1 MKKKK
6 IDDDMSNTFVF
17 EVGQKSAIF
26 DDDFTDD
33 INKKDDDFFDNS
45 KKKKKTKQKSN
56 KKKNNGFIMT
66 LLMILCICIG
76 IGLSY
81 CYYEVYGSNFSK
93 EKKCTTLE
101 NEGEEKL
108 QPNGVFSESLIERYD
123 AYNLNDSDI
132 YKALYSKDLLKSK
145 DISLD
150 YVKEVVIKRALYL
163 NSDYSKIAFSKD
175 DFDRALKELFGDNI
189 SVSSDDIEGFKYN
202 SKSKKYIYEKANA
215 KANDDYRQIR
225 KIVKSTKNKD
235 SIEINVAVAIITG
248 NKVLKSLDSDSVID
262 GVNSSNFDID
272 KEYTKLNQYKYI
284 FSYDKENDNYILD
297 SIVLIK

>member
-163 NSDYSKIAFSKD
+163 NSDYSEIAFSKD

>member
-56 KKKNNGFIMT
+56 KKKNNGFIIT

-101 NEGEEKL
+101 NKGEEKL

-150 YVKEVVIKRALYL
+150 YVKEVVVKRALYL
-163 NSDYSKIAFSKD
+163 NSDYSEIAFSKD
-175 DFDRALKELFGDNI
+175 DFDRALKDLFGDNI

>member
-101 NEGEEKL
+101 NKGEEKL

-150 YVKEVVIKRALYL
+150 YVKEVVVKRALYL
-163 NSDYSKIAFSKD
+163 NSDYSEIAFSKD

-202 SKSKKYIYEKANA
+202 SKSQKYIYEKANA

>member
-189 SVSSDDIEGFKYN
+189 SVSSDYIEGFKYN

>member
-56 KKKNNGFIMT
+56 KKKNHGFIMT

-101 NEGEEKL
+101 NKGEEKL

-150 YVKEVVIKRALYL
+150 YVKEVVVKRALYL
-163 NSDYSKIAFSKD
+163 NSDYSEIAFSKD

>member
-150 YVKEVVIKRALYL
+150 YVKEVVVKRALYL
-163 NSDYSKIAFSKD
+163 NSDYSEIAFSKD